1 MSLFI
6 GRNPATREV
15 EVRNYKEGATPPSGF
30 RSPKQCIE
38 RIEELERLLRAMKAD
53 PKQKQSTQFD
63 SLFKGFG
70 F

>member
-15 EVRNYKEGATPPSGF
+15 EARNYKEGATPPAGF
-30 RSPKQCIE
+30 RSPSSAIE

-53 PKQKQSTQFD
+53 PKQKLNNQFD